1 MRWVVALAAVSLAV
15 SGGPAFAASAPS
27 VPSPETLCT
36 VKDSRIGELSGLVS
50 DGSQLYAIND
60 GGSKVEV
67 FVLGRDCKVQ
77 KVLTEKTDP
86 FDVEDL
92 ARTPDGTLWL
102 SDTGDNK
109 KGRLTVA
116 LLELN
121 PQGKVTLH
129 RLTYPDGQH
138 DTEALIMDKAGTP
151 YLITKDI
158 LGEARVYRP
167 SGPLASPGPTSL
179 EKVGTVKIPETDTQG
194 GPVGSIGSVLVTG
207 GASSADGTVV
217 ALRTY
222 TDAYVYAA
230 PDGDVLAAL
239 QRQPVRI
246 PLPGEKQGE
255 AIAFDPDGTLLSGSE
270 GVGQPLR
277 TVRGAAALAA
287 QSGAPA
293 EGTAS
298 TGTNASSGSAGDGAG
313 LPVLP
318 AAGITLAV
326 VGLGWFGF
334 SKLRR
339 RTRR

>member
-1 MRWVVALAAVSLAV
+1 MRSVVAIAAVSLAV
-15 SGGPAFAASAPS
+15 LGGPVPASAA
-27 VPSPETLCT
+27 ETPQPLCT
-36 VKDSRIGELSGLVS
+36 MKDSRIGELSGLVS
-50 DGSQLYAIND
+50 DGSRLYAIND
-60 GGSKVEV
+60 GGTKAQV

-77 KVLTEKTDP
+77 KVLTDRTDP

-92 ARTPDGTLWL
+92 ARTPDGRLWL
-102 SDTGDNK
+102 SDTGDNE

-116 LLELN
+116 LLEMS
-121 PQGKVTLH
+121 PQGQVTLH

-138 DTEALIMDKAGTP
+138 DTEALLMDKSGTP

-158 LGEARVYRP
+158 LGEAKVYRP
-167 SGPLASPGPTSL
+167 SGPLASPGPTNL
-179 EKVGTVKIPETDTQG
+179 EKVGSLKIETTDTPG
-194 GPVGSIGSVLVTG
+194 GPVGSIGSALVTG
-207 GASSADGTVV
+207 GASMADGSVV

-230 PDGDVLAAL
+230 PDGDVAAAL
-239 QRQPVRI
+239 RRTPVRI

-255 AIAFDPDGTLLSGSE
+255 AIAFDPDGTLLSGGE

-277 TVRGAAALAA
+277 AVRGAAALAA

-293 EGTAS
+293 EGKTT
-298 TGTNASSGSAGDGAG
+298 TGTGASSGSAGDGAG

-326 VGLGWFGF
+326 IGIGWFGF
-334 SKLRR
+334 SRLRR
-339 RTRR
+339 RSRS

>member
-1 MRWVVALAAVSLAV
+1 MRWVVAFAAVSLSV
-15 SGGPAFAASAPS
+15 LSGPVPASAAPAA
-27 VPSPETLCT
+27 PETLCT

-50 DGSQLYAIND
+50 DGSKLYAIND
-60 GGSKVEV
+60 GGSKVQV

-77 KVLTEKTDP
+77 KVLTDKTDP

-92 ARTPDGTLWL
+92 ARTSDGRLWL

-116 LLELN
+116 LLEMS
-121 PQGKVTLH
+121 PEGKLTLH

-138 DTEALIMDKAGTP
+138 DTEALIMDKAGTL

-167 SGPLASPGPTSL
+167 SGPLASPGPTNL
-179 EKVGTVKIPETDTQG
+179 EKVGTVRLSETDTQG
-194 GPVGSIGSVLVTG
+194 GPVGSFGSVLVTG
-207 GASSADGTVV
+207 GATSADGSVV

-222 TDAYVYAA
+222 TDAYVYPA

-239 QRQPVRI
+239 QRTPVRI

-270 GVGQPLR
+270 GVGEPIR
-277 TVRGAAALAA
+277 AVRGAAALAA
-287 QSGAPA
+287 SAPSTDGKPTSSASG
-293 EGTAS
+293 
-298 TGTNASSGSAGDGAG
+298 GSASDSGGV
-313 LPVLP
+313 PVLP
-318 AAGITLAV
+318 AAGIAV
-326 VGLGWFGF
+326 AAVGLGWFGF
-334 SKLRR
+334 NRLRR
-339 RTRR
+339 RRG

>member
-1 MRWVVALAAVSLAV
+1 VRLAV
-15 SGGPAFAASAPS
+15 AVAAGFLALLSGPVPASAA
-27 VPSPETLCT
+27 ETPQPLCT
-36 VKDSRIGELSGLVS
+36 VKDSRLGELSGLVS
-50 DGSQLYAIND
+50 DGSRLYAIND
-60 GGSKVEV
+60 GGTKVQV

-77 KVLTEKTDP
+77 KVITDRTDP

-92 ARTPDGTLWL
+92 ARTPDGRLWL
-102 SDTGDNK
+102 SDTGDNE

-116 LLELN
+116 LLELS
-121 PQGKVTLH
+121 PQGKLTLH

-158 LGEARVYRP
+158 LGEAKVYRP
-167 SGPLASPGPTSL
+167 SGPLASPGPTNL
-179 EKVGTVKIPETDTQG
+179 EKVGSVKIETTDTQG

-207 GASSADGTVV
+207 GASTADGTVV

-222 TDAYVYAA
+222 TDAYIYAA

-239 QRQPVRI
+239 QRTPVRV

-287 QSGAPA
+287 QSSAPA
-293 EGTAS
+293 EGKTSAG
-298 TGTNASSGSAGDGAG
+298 TGASSGSAGDGAG

-318 AAGITLAV
+318 AAGIALAA
-326 VGLGWFGF
+326 VGIGWFGI
-334 SKLRR
+334 SRLRR
-339 RTRR
+339 RSRR

>member
-1 MRWVVALAAVSLAV
+1 MRWVVAFAAVSLGV
-15 SGGPAFAASAPS
+15 LGGPVPASAAPAA
-27 VPSPETLCT
+27 PEPLCT
-36 VKDSRIGELSGLVS
+36 MKDSRIGELSGLVS
-50 DGSQLYAIND
+50 DGSKLYAIND
-60 GGSKVEV
+60 GGTKVQV

-77 KVLTEKTDP
+77 KVLTDKTDP

-92 ARTPDGTLWL
+92 ARTPDGRLWL
-102 SDTGDNK
+102 SDTGDNQ

-116 LLELN
+116 LLEMN

-167 SGPLASPGPTSL
+167 SGPLASPGPTNL
-179 EKVGTVKIPETDTQG
+179 EKVGTVKIATTDTQG

-207 GASSADGTVV
+207 GATSADGSVV

-239 QRQPVRI
+239 QRTPVRI

-270 GVGQPLR
+270 GVGEPLR
-277 TVRGAAALAA
+277 AVKGAAALAA
-287 QSGAPA
+287 DSAA
-293 EGTAS
+293 AS
-298 TGTNASSGSAGDGAG
+298 TDGSPASSASGGGPSDGG
-313 LPVLP
+313 GVPILP
-318 AAGITLAV
+318 AAGIAVAV

-334 SKLRR
+334 SRLRR
-339 RTRR
+339 RRG

>member
-1 MRWVVALAAVSLAV
+1 MRLAV
-15 SGGPAFAASAPS
+15 AIAAGFLALLSGSVPASAAAA
-27 VPSPETLCT
+27 ETPQPLCT
-36 VKDSRIGELSGLVS
+36 VKDSRLGELSGLVS
-50 DGSQLYAIND
+50 DGEHLYAIND
-60 GGSKVEV
+60 GGTKVQV

-77 KVLTEKTDP
+77 KVLTDRTDP

-92 ARTPDGTLWL
+92 ARTPDGRLWL
-102 SDTGDNK
+102 SDTGDNE

-116 LLELN
+116 LLELS
-121 PQGKVTLH
+121 PQGKLTLH

-151 YLITKDI
+151 YLITKDV
-158 LGEARVYRP
+158 LGEAKVYRP
-167 SGPLASPGPTSL
+167 SGPLASPGPTNL
-179 EKVGTVKIPETDTQG
+179 EKVGSVKIETTDTQG

-207 GASSADGTVV
+207 GASTADGTVV

-239 QRQPVRI
+239 QRTPVRI

-277 TVRGAAALAA
+277 AVRGAAALAA

-293 EGTAS
+293 EGKTSTA
-298 TGTNASSGSAGDGAG
+298 TGASSGSAGDGAG

-326 VGLGWFGF
+326 VGIGWFGF

-339 RTRR
+339 RSRR

>member
-1 MRWVVALAAVSLAV
+1 VRLVVAIAAVFLGV
-15 SGGPAFAASAPS
+15 LSGPVPASAAPAA
-27 VPSPETLCT
+27 PEPLCT
-36 VKDSRIGELSGLVS
+36 MKDSRIGELSGLVS
-50 DGSQLYAIND
+50 DGSRLYAIND
-60 GGSKVEV
+60 GGTKVQV

-77 KVLTEKTDP
+77 KVLTDRTDP

-92 ARTPDGTLWL
+92 ARTPDGRLWL
-102 SDTGDNK
+102 SDTGDNE

-116 LLELN
+116 LLEMS

-138 DTEALIMDKAGTP
+138 DTEALLMDKSGTP

-158 LGEARVYRP
+158 LGEAKVYRP
-167 SGPLASPGPTSL
+167 SGPLASPGPTNL
-179 EKVGTVKIPETDTQG
+179 EKVGSLKIETTDTQG

-207 GASSADGTVV
+207 GASMADGSVV

-230 PDGDVLAAL
+230 PDGDVAAAL
-239 QRQPVRI
+239 QRTPVRI

-255 AIAFDPDGTLLSGSE
+255 AIAFDPDGTLLAGSE

-277 TVRGAAALAA
+277 AVRGAAALAA

-293 EGTAS
+293 EGKTT
-298 TGTNASSGSAGDGAG
+298 TGTGASSGSAEDGAG

-326 VGLGWFGF
+326 IGIGWFGF
-334 SKLRR
+334 SRLRR
-339 RTRR
+339 RSRS

>member
-1 MRWVVALAAVSLAV
+1 MRWVVALAAVSLGV
-15 SGGPAFAASAPS
+15 LGGPVPASAAPAA
-27 VPSPETLCT
+27 PEPLCT

-50 DGSQLYAIND
+50 DGSRMYAIND
-60 GGSKVEV
+60 GGTKVQV

-77 KVLTEKTDP
+77 KVLTDRTDP

-102 SDTGDNK
+102 SDTGDNQ

-116 LLELN
+116 LLEMS
-121 PQGKVTLH
+121 PAGKVTLH

-167 SGPLASPGPTSL
+167 QGPLGSPGPTNL
-179 EKVGTVKIPETDTQG
+179 EKVGTVKIATTDTQG
-194 GPVGSIGSVLVTG
+194 GPVGAIGSVLVTG

-222 TDAYVYAA
+222 TDAYVYPA

-239 QRQPVRI
+239 QRTPVRI

-270 GVGQPLR
+270 GVGEPIR
-277 TVRGAAALAA
+277 AVRGAAALAA
-287 QSGAPA
+287 SAAPSSDGKPTSSASG
-293 EGTAS
+293 
-298 TGTNASSGSAGDGAG
+298 GSASDGG
-313 LPVLP
+313 GVPVLP
-318 AAGITLAV
+318 AAGIAVAV

-334 SKLRR
+334 SRLRR
-339 RTRR
+339 RRS

>member
-1 MRWVVALAAVSLAV
+1 VRWVVAFAAVFLGV
-15 SGGPAFAASAPS
+15 LGGPVQASAAPAA
-27 VPSPETLCT
+27 PEPLCT
-36 VKDSRIGELSGLVS
+36 MKDSRIGELSGLVS
-50 DGSQLYAIND
+50 DGSKLYAIND
-60 GGSKVEV
+60 GGTKAQV
-67 FVLGRDCKVQ
+67 FVLGRDCQVQ
-77 KVLTEKTDP
+77 KVLTDRTDP

-92 ARTPDGTLWL
+92 ARTADGRLWL
-102 SDTGDNK
+102 SDTGDNE

-116 LLELN
+116 LLEMS

-167 SGPLASPGPTSL
+167 SGPLASPGPTNL
-179 EKVGTVKIPETDTQG
+179 EKVGTVKIATTDTQG

-207 GASSADGTVV
+207 GASSADGSVV

-239 QRQPVRI
+239 QRTPVRI

-270 GVGQPLR
+270 GVGEPIR
-277 TVRGAAALAA
+277 AVRGAAALAA
-287 QSGAPA
+287 QSAAG
-293 EGTAS
+293 S
-298 TGTNASSGSAGDGAG
+298 TDGKPASSGAGSSDGAG
-313 LPVLP
+313 VPILP
-318 AAGITLAV
+318 AAGIAVAV

-334 SKLRR
+334 SRLRR
-339 RTRR
+339 RRG

>member
-1 MRWVVALAAVSLAV
+1 VRWVLAV
-15 SGGPAFAASAPS
+15 VFVAVLCGQVPASAAEAPQ
-27 VPSPETLCT
+27 PLCT
-36 VKDSRIGELSGLVS
+36 MADSRLGELSGLVS
-50 DGSQLYAIND
+50 DGSKLYAIND
-60 GGSKVEV
+60 GGSKVQV

-77 KVLTEKTDP
+77 KVLTDRTDP

-92 ARTPDGTLWL
+92 ARTADGRLWL
-102 SDTGDNK
+102 SDTGDNQ

-116 LLELN
+116 LLEMS

-138 DTEALIMDKAGTP
+138 DTEALIMDKSGTP
-151 YLITKDI
+151 YLITKDV
-158 LGEARVYRP
+158 LGEAKVYRP
-167 SGPLASPGPTSL
+167 SGPMASPGPTNL
-179 EKVGTVKIPETDTQG
+179 EKVGTVKIATTDTQG

-207 GASSADGTVV
+207 GASMADGSAV

-239 QRQPVRI
+239 QRNPVRI

-270 GVGQPLR
+270 GAGQPLR
-277 TVRGAAALAA
+277 AVRGAAALAA

-293 EGTAS
+293 EGS
-298 TGTNASSGSAGDGAG
+298 TGTATSSGPAGDGAG
-313 LPVLP
+313 LPFLP
-318 AAGITLAV
+318 AAGVTLAV
-326 VGLGWFGF
+326 IGIGWFGF
-334 SKLRR
+334 SRLRKRSR
-339 RTRR
+339 R

>member
-1 MRWVVALAAVSLAV
+1 MRWMVAVAAVFLGV
-15 SGGPAFAASAPS
+15 LGGPVPASAAPAA
-27 VPSPETLCT
+27 PEPLCT
-36 VKDSRIGELSGLVS
+36 MKDSRIGELSGLVS
-50 DGSQLYAIND
+50 DGSRFYAIND
-60 GGSKVEV
+60 GGTKVQV

-77 KVLTEKTDP
+77 KVLTDKTDP

-92 ARTPDGTLWL
+92 ARTPDGRLWL
-102 SDTGDNK
+102 SDTGDNE

-116 LLELN
+116 LLEMS
-121 PQGKVTLH
+121 PQGKVALH

-167 SGPLASPGPTSL
+167 SGPLASPGPTNL
-179 EKVGTVKIPETDTQG
+179 EKVGTVKITETDTQG
-194 GPVGSIGSVLVTG
+194 GPVGSFGSVLVTG
-207 GASSADGTVV
+207 GASMADGSAV

-222 TDAYVYAA
+222 TDAYVYAV

-239 QRQPVRI
+239 QRTPVRI

-255 AIAFDPDGTLLSGSE
+255 AIAFDPDGTLVSGSE

-277 TVRGAAALAA
+277 TVAGAAALAA
-287 QSGAPA
+287 SAAPSSD
-293 EGTAS
+293 GKP
-298 TGTNASSGSAGDGAG
+298 ASSASGTGSSDGG
-313 LPVLP
+313 GVPILP
-318 AAGITLAV
+318 AAGIAVAV

-334 SKLRR
+334 SRLRR
-339 RTRR
+339 RRG

>member
-1 MRWVVALAAVSLAV
+1 VRLAV
-15 SGGPAFAASAPS
+15 AIAAGFLALLSGSVPASAAAA
-27 VPSPETLCT
+27 ETPQPLCT
-36 VKDSRIGELSGLVS
+36 VKDSRLGELSGLVS
-50 DGSQLYAIND
+50 DGEHLYAIND
-60 GGSKVEV
+60 GGTKVQV

-77 KVLTEKTDP
+77 KVLTDRTDP

-92 ARTPDGTLWL
+92 ARTPDGRLWL
-102 SDTGDNK
+102 SDTGDNE

-116 LLELN
+116 LLELS
-121 PQGKVTLH
+121 PQGKLTLH

-151 YLITKDI
+151 YLITKDV
-158 LGEARVYRP
+158 LGEAKVYRP
-167 SGPLASPGPTSL
+167 SGPLASPGPTNL
-179 EKVGTVKIPETDTQG
+179 EKVGSVKIETTDTQG

-207 GASSADGTVV
+207 GASTADGTVV

-239 QRQPVRI
+239 QRTPVRI

-277 TVRGAAALAA
+277 AVRGAAALAA

-293 EGTAS
+293 EGKTSTA
-298 TGTNASSGSAGDGAG
+298 TGASSGSAGDGAG

-326 VGLGWFGF
+326 VGIGWFGF

-339 RTRR
+339 RSRR

>member
-1 MRWVVALAAVSLAV
+1 MRLAVALTVVFVAVL
-15 SGGPAFAASAPS
+15 GGPVPAWAAP
-27 VPSPETLCT
+27 VPEPLCT

-50 DGSQLYAIND
+50 DGSALYAIND
-60 GGSKVEV
+60 GGSKVQV

-77 KVLTEKTDP
+77 KVLTDKTDP

-92 ARTPDGTLWL
+92 ARTPDGRLWL
-102 SDTGDNK
+102 SDTGDNQ

-116 LLELN
+116 LLEMS

-167 SGPLASPGPTSL
+167 SGPLASPGPTTL
-179 EKVGTVKIPETDTQG
+179 EKVGTVKIATTDTQG

-207 GASSADGTVV
+207 GASTADGSVI

-230 PDGDVLAAL
+230 PDGDVVAAL
-239 QRQPVRI
+239 QRRPVRI

-255 AIAFDPDGTLLSGSE
+255 AIAFEPDGTLLSGSE

-277 TVRGAAALAA
+277 AVRGAAALAT

-293 EGTAS
+293 EGTTS
-298 TGTNASSGSAGDGAG
+298 TGSTNASSGSAENGAG
-313 LPVLP
+313 LPILP
-318 AAGITLAV
+318 AAGITVAV
-326 VGLGWFGF
+326 LGLGWFGI

-339 RTRR
+339 RARR

>member
-1 MRWVVALAAVSLAV
+1 MRLAV
-15 SGGPAFAASAPS
+15 AIAAGFLAFLSGPVPASAA
-27 VPSPETLCT
+27 ETPQALCT
-36 VKDSRIGELSGLVS
+36 VKDSRLGELSGLVS
-50 DGSQLYAIND
+50 DGEHLYAIND
-60 GGSKVEV
+60 GGTKVQV

-77 KVLTEKTDP
+77 KVLSDKTDP

-92 ARTPDGTLWL
+92 ARTPDGRLWL
-102 SDTGDNK
+102 SDTGDNL

-116 LLELN
+116 LLELS
-121 PQGKVTLH
+121 PQGKLTLH

-151 YLITKDI
+151 YLITKDV
-158 LGEARVYRP
+158 LGDAKVYRP
-167 SGPLASPGPTSL
+167 AGPLASPGPTNL
-179 EKVGTVKIPETDTQG
+179 EKVGSVKIATTDTQG

-222 TDAYVYAA
+222 TDAYLYAA

-239 QRQPVRI
+239 QRTPVRI

-270 GVGQPLR
+270 GAGQPLR
-277 TVRGAAALAA
+277 AVRGAAALAA

-293 EGTAS
+293 EGKAS
-298 TGTNASSGSAGDGAG
+298 TGTGASSGSAGDGAG
-313 LPVLP
+313 LPILP

-326 VGLGWFGF
+326 VGIGWFGF

-339 RTRR
+339 RSRR

>member
-1 MRWVVALAAVSLAV
+1 MRWVVALVFLAV
-15 SGGPAFAASAPS
+15 FGGSVPASAAEAPQ
-27 VPSPETLCT
+27 PLCT
-36 VKDSRIGELSGLVS
+36 MKDSRIGELSGLVS
-50 DGSQLYAIND
+50 DGSKLYAIND
-60 GGSKVEV
+60 GGSKVQV

-77 KVLTEKTDP
+77 KVLTDKTDP

-102 SDTGDNK
+102 SDTGDNQ

-116 LLELN
+116 LLEMN

-129 RLTYPDGQH
+129 RLRYPDGQH

-167 SGPLASPGPTSL
+167 SGPLASPGPTTL
-179 EKVGTVKIPETDTQG
+179 EKVGTVKIASTDTQG

-207 GASSADGTVV
+207 GASTADGTAV

-239 QRQPVRI
+239 QRNPVRI

-255 AIAFDPDGTLLSGSE
+255 AIAFDPDGTLISGSE

-277 TVRGAAALAA
+277 TVPGAAALAA
-287 QSGAPA
+287 SAAPSSD
-293 EGTAS
+293 GTP
-298 TGTNASSGSAGDGAG
+298 ASSAAGEAPDGG
-313 LPVLP
+313 GVPVLP
-318 AAGITLAV
+318 AAGIAVAV

-334 SKLRR
+334 SRVRR
-339 RTRR
+339 RRG

>member
-1 MRWVVALAAVSLAV
+1 MRWVVALVFLAV
-15 SGGPAFAASAPS
+15 FSGSVPASAA
-27 VPSPETLCT
+27 ETPQPLCT
-36 VKDSRIGELSGLVS
+36 MKDTRIGELSGLVS
-50 DGSQLYAIND
+50 DGSKLYAIND
-60 GGSKVEV
+60 GGSKVQV

-77 KVLTEKTDP
+77 KVLTDKTDP

-116 LLELN
+116 LLEMT

-151 YLITKDI
+151 YLITKDV

-167 SGPLASPGPTSL
+167 SGPLASPGPTTM
-179 EKVGTVKIPETDTQG
+179 EKVGTVKIATTDTQG

-207 GASSADGTVV
+207 GASMADGSAI

-239 QRQPVRI
+239 QRNPARI
-246 PLPGEKQGE
+246 PLPGEQQGE
-255 AIAFDPDGTLLSGSE
+255 AIAFDPDGTLISGSE

-293 EGTAS
+293 EGTTS
-298 TGTNASSGSAGDGAG
+298 TGTSASSGSAEDGAG

-318 AAGITLAV
+318 AAGITVAV

-334 SKLRR
+334 SRLRR

>member
-1 MRWVVALAAVSLAV
+1 MRWVVAFAAVSLALL
-15 SGGPAFAASAPS
+15 SGPVPAWAAPAPE
-27 VPSPETLCT
+27 PLCT
-36 VKDSRIGELSGLVS
+36 MKDSRIGELSGLVS
-50 DGSQLYAIND
+50 DGSKLYAIND
-60 GGSKVEV
+60 GGTKAQV

-77 KVLTEKTDP
+77 KVLSDKTDP

-102 SDTGDNK
+102 SDTGDNL

-116 LLELN
+116 LLEMS
-121 PQGKVTLH
+121 PAGKVTLH

-138 DTEALIMDKAGTP
+138 DTEALLMDKSGTP
-151 YLITKDI
+151 YLITKDV

-167 SGPLASPGPTSL
+167 SGPLASPGPTNL
-179 EKVGTVKIPETDTQG
+179 EKVGSLKIETTDTQG

-207 GASSADGTVV
+207 AASMADGSVV

-222 TDAYVYAA
+222 TDAYVYPV
-230 PDGDVLAAL
+230 PDDDLLAAL
-239 QRQPVRI
+239 QRNPVRI

-255 AIAFDPDGTLLSGSE
+255 AIAFDPDGTLISGSE

-293 EGTAS
+293 EGTTS
-298 TGTNASSGSAGDGAG
+298 TGAGASSGSGDGAG

-326 VGLGWFGF
+326 VGVGWFGF
-334 SKLRR
+334 SRLRR
-339 RTRR
+339 RSRR

>member
-1 MRWVVALAAVSLAV
+1 MRWVVAFVFMAVLGGAVPAWAA
-15 SGGPAFAASAPS
+15 PA
-27 VPSPETLCT
+27 PEPLCT
-36 VKDSRIGELSGLVS
+36 MKDSRIGELSGLVS
-50 DGSQLYAIND
+50 DGSRLYAIND
-60 GGSKVEV
+60 GGSKVQV

-77 KVLTEKTDP
+77 KVLTDRTDP

-92 ARTPDGTLWL
+92 ARTPDGRLWL
-102 SDTGDNK
+102 SDTGDNQ

-116 LLELN
+116 LLEMS
-121 PQGKVTLH
+121 PEGKVTLR

-167 SGPLASPGPTSL
+167 SGPLTSPGPTTM
-179 EKVGTVKIPETDTQG
+179 EKVGTVKIATTDTQG

-207 GASSADGTVV
+207 GASMPDGSAV

-239 QRQPVRI
+239 QRNPVRI

-255 AIAFDPDGTLLSGSE
+255 AIAFDPDGTLISGSE

-287 QSGAPA
+287 SAAPTSD
-293 EGTAS
+293 GTSA
-298 TGTNASSGSAGDGAG
+298 TSAGGGGGSPDGG
-313 LPVLP
+313 GVPVLP
-318 AAGITLAV
+318 AAGIAVAV

-334 SKLRR
+334 SRLRR
-339 RTRR
+339 RRG